1 MRGWRKLL
9 CDFGNQ
15 STNNMLISAP
25 KNVPLGHVHHSLPQ
39 EIKGY
44 NLLHRKK
51 NKTNK
56 IAYTNYTFKFEESF
70 L

>member
-1 MRGWRKLL
+1 VILEIKAQPTCSYLP
-9 CDFGNQ
+9 Q
-15 STNNMLISAP
+15 
-25 KNVPLGHVHHSLPQ
+25 KNDPLGHVHHSLPQ
-39 EIKGY
+39 EIIEY
-44 NLLHRKK
+44 NLLYRKK